1 MPPAPQSHGKSSC
14 HQSHNSCQ
22 LKNKAEKPVIIK
34 PETKREKRKMHSEKD
49 LEILGQEGDTNGLK
63 TGGIQK

>member
-1 MPPAPQSHGKSSC
+1 
-14 HQSHNSCQ
+14 

-49 LEILGQEGDTNGLK
+49 SEILGQEGDTNGLK